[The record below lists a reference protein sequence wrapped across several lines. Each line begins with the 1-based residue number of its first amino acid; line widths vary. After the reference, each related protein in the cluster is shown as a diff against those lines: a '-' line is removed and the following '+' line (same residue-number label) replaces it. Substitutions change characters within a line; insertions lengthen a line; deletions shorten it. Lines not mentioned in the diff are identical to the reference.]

1 MPLPWPALGLDA
13 YLEDIVDRMMEDP
26 PDSREDVQKL
36 KIRTARDHE
45 VPKIPKNSKL
55 LNALPEDEREAF
67 KPLLVKK
74 PTRSLSGVAVVTVQA
89 PPEACPH
96 GTCTFCPG
104 GPRMGT
110 AQSYTGKE
118 PAARRADRHGFD
130 AYDQARSR
138 LQDLERNG
146 HPVDKVDLIVQGGTF
161 PARDWDDQQR
171 FVTSLYD
178 ALNDHGT
185 DEEQRSAD
193 LAEAHRRNET
203 ADARGIGLTLE
214 TKPDWCQKPH
224 VDNMLALGTTRVEIG
239 VQTVYDEVL
248 AATNRGHTMQDTY
261 EASQTARDAGL
272 KVCYHLMPGLPE
284 SSREMDLETARQTFE
299 DPKLRPDMLKIYP
312 TLVVPGTALHEQ
324 HQRGEFEPLGDEE
337 AADLVS
343 EILDMI
349 PPWVRVQRVERDI
362 PTHEIAAGVFKTNL
376 RELAWDEM
384 GAQCSCL
391 RCREAP
397 RRTEEPLDLEETQH
411 GYEASGGEEV
421 FLAVEDTSKDAVV
434 GYCRVRIPSED
445 AHRDEVDGAAIVRE
459 LKVVGS
465 EVPLA
470 GSGDDRSHQHQGHG
484 TALMRRAEDVAH
496 ERGRDKLLVMAG
508 VGTREYYRKLGYERE
523 GPYMVKPLS

>member
-1 MPLPWPALGLDA
+1 LGLES
-13 YLEDIVDRMMEDP
+13 YLDDIVDRLQDQR
-26 PDSREDVQKL
+26 PDSREEVQKL

-55 LNALPEDEREAF
+55 LNALPDDEREAF

-74 PTRSLSGVAVVTVQA
+74 PTRSLSGVSVVTVQA

-104 GPRMGT
+104 GPREGT

-118 PAARRADRHGFD
+118 PAARRADRHDFD

-138 LQDLERNG
+138 LEGLERNG
-146 HPVDKVDLIVQGGTF
+146 HPVDKIDLIVQGGTF
-161 PARDWDDQQR
+161 PARDWEDQKR
-171 FVTSLYD
+171 FVTSLFD
-178 ALNDHGT
+178 ALNDHGSDT
-185 DEEQRSAD
+185 EQRSSS

-203 ADARGIGLTLE
+203 AQARGIGLTLE
-214 TKPDWCQKPH
+214 TKPDWCKTEH
-224 VDNMLALGTTRVEIG
+224 VDRMLALGTTRVEIG

-261 EASQTARDAGL
+261 EASMRARDAGL

-284 SSREMDLETARQTFE
+284 STRAMDLETARQTFQ

-324 HQRGEFEPLGDEE
+324 HRRGEFEPLQDEE
-337 AADLVS
+337 AADRVA
-343 EILDMI
+343 EILDLV

-362 PTHEIAAGVFKTNL
+362 PTHEIAAGVLKTNL

-384 GAQCSCL
+384 GARCSCL

-397 RRTEEPLDLEETQH
+397 RRTDEPLDLEETRH
-411 GYEASGGEEV
+411 GYEASRGTEV
-421 FLAVEDTSKDAVV
+421 FLAVEDTDEDAVV
-434 GYCRVRIPSED
+434 GYGRVRVPSER
-445 AHRDEVDGAAIVRE
+445 AHRDEVTDAAIVRE
-459 LKVVGS
+459 LKVVGA
-465 EVPLA
+465 EVPIA
-470 GSGDDRSHQHQGHG
+470 DEADAEAAHQHQGHG
-484 TALMRRAEDVAH
+484 TRLMERAEQVAREH
-496 ERGRDKLLVMAG
+496 DRGILLVTAG

-523 GPYMVKPLS
+523 GPYMAKPLDG